1 LSNIKKSVGYVLSNS
16 FFLFFN
22 FGIKSENLKL
32 ASTLVFA
39 TLGAVDLVYVISFKN
54 LRRPINK
61 TENFFEN
68 KFLPLTILYGF
79 FILFLAI
86 YFSPLQK
93 ILNTVPLK
101 ISHWGIVFSVGI
113 LATILLEL
121 LKFVFANKKE
131 NN

>member
-1 LSNIKKSVGYVLSNS
+1 
-16 FFLFFN
+16 
-22 FGIKSENLKL
+22 
-32 ASTLVFA
+32 
-39 TLGAVDLVYVISFKN
+39 
-54 LRRPINK
+54 
-61 TENFFEN
+61 
-68 KFLPLTILYGF
+68 
-79 FILFLAI
+79 LAI
-86 YFSPLQK
+86 YFPPLQK